1 MEGLK
6 SQQHW
11 HRGLILSLF
20 GALMVIVYLYGMV
33 WVPSYQERVAKAEL
47 ALEELWQ
54 NPNGEL
60 PVLRE
65 DVDEQTLHQIY
76 SELVKLAPEEYTRL
90 APSYEEAFEQLA
102 FRQWSDSV
110 LRLTVQDGT
119 LKIDVQAD
127 VNDQQILQ
135 LRQKA
140 QNILTQHLDQWEAVF
155 ESARHQLREMESGL
169 AYLGEYESSV
179 TYSRDNLND
188 ALELLN
194 KASDHLEPWL
204 DQTYLASYLEQYQHQ
219 LSLFADYLVKEYQVD
234 SYTEATMLQI
244 QENPALFTLL
254 DGTPLHQ
261 RPKIALTFDDGPNEE
276 FTPQILNILNQ
287 YGAKGVFF
295 VYGAYVEQFPDM
307 ARRIINE
314 GHLIGNHSY
323 SHPNFDDISDGE
335 VLQQINWTQEI
346 VEEATGYLPTMYR
359 MPFGA
364 GGLRVVQLLPELTS
378 ITWNLDSLD
387 WQLQDAQA
395 IFDRVIPMLSND
407 TLLLMHDTSQTSV
420 DALALLMPVLVERG
434 YEFVFPDQLIYQNR
448 YYE

>member
-1 MEGLK
+1 MDGLK
-6 SQQHW
+6 SQDHW
-11 HRGLILSLF
+11 HRGLIVSLF
-20 GALMVIVYLYGMV
+20 GALVVVVCLYGMV
-33 WVPSYQERVAKAEL
+33 WVPSYQERVAKVEL
-47 ALEELWQ
+47 TLQELWQ
-54 NPNGEL
+54 NPQGEL
-60 PVLRE
+60 PILRE
-65 DVDEQTLHQIY
+65 GVNERELRQVH
-76 SELVKLAPEEYTRL
+76 SKLVKLPPEEYTRL
-90 APSYEEAFEQLA
+90 YGSYQDAVEQWT

-110 LRLTVQDGT
+110 FHLTAQDGT
-119 LKIDVQAD
+119 LNIDIQEN

-140 QNILTQHLDQWEAVF
+140 QTILTKHLDQWEAVF
-155 ESARHQLREMESGL
+155 ETARQQLREMESGL
-169 AYLGEYESSV
+169 DYLGEYESSV

-194 KASDHLEPWL
+194 KASDYLEPWL
-204 DQTYLASYLEQYQHQ
+204 NQTYLASYLDQYQHQ
-219 LSLFADYLVKEYQVD
+219 LGLFADYLVKEYQVN

-244 QENPALFTLL
+244 QENPALLTLL
-254 DGTPLHQ
+254 KDTPLNQ

-276 FTPQILNILNQ
+276 FTPQILDILNQ
-287 YGAKGVFF
+287 YGAKGIFF
-295 VYGAYVEQFPDM
+295 VYGAYVEQYPDM

-323 SHPNFDDISDGE
+323 SHPNFDDISDEE

-346 VEEATGYLPTMYR
+346 VEEETGYLPTMYR

-364 GGLRVVQLLPELTS
+364 GGLRVVQLLPEITS

-395 IFDRVIPMLSND
+395 IYDRVIPMLSHD